1 MAWHGSHASMT
12 ARFDHTRRIEVHG
25 MRSFVKPGSF
35 LIFSLFFA
43 SVPAFAQNP
52 DDELFRPWI
61 DYRDGAVSVTF
72 TQVPVEFAVNA
83 IQARTGF
90 QIVVPRQAYGRT
102 LNLRLRELPLE
113 SAMRSLIFSIGF
125 TSYAFTY
132 DRSGRPIRA
141 IILEARPVDTHQ
153 SMAEPQS
160 LTAAE
165 KDELRAALKSW
176 NDLNDDAR
184 ARIETR
190 LRSLP
195 PSDDREDMLKEYGR
209 RVLGIKD

>member
-1 MAWHGSHASMT
+1 
-12 ARFDHTRRIEVHG
+12 
-25 MRSFVKPGSF
+25 MRSFVKPGLS
-35 LIFSLFFA
+35 LILVLF
-43 SVPAFAQNP
+43 VVTCPALSQSA
-52 DDELFRPWI
+52 DEELFRPWV
-61 DYRDGAVSVTF
+61 DYRDGAISVVF

-90 QIVVPRQAYGRT
+90 QMVVPREAYGRT

-113 SAMRSLIFSIGF
+113 SAVRSLILSIGF

-132 DRSGRPIRA
+132 DRSGRPVRA
-141 IILEARPVDTHQ
+141 IILQARPAEIQTP
-153 SMAEPQS
+153 APEPQP

-165 KDELRAALKSW
+165 KHELSAALRSW
-176 NDLNDDAR
+176 NDLTGDAR

-195 PSDDREDMLKEYGR
+195 PSDEREDMLKEYGR
-209 RVLGIKD
+209 RMLGVKD

>member
-1 MAWHGSHASMT
+1 M
-12 ARFDHTRRIEVHG
+12 RR
-25 MRSFVKPGSF
+25 FVKPGSS
-35 LIFSLFFA
+35 LILSLFFA
-43 SVPAFAQNP
+43 GVPAFAQSP

-72 TQVPVEFAVNA
+72 TQVPVEFALSA

-90 QIVVPRQAYGRT
+90 QIVVPRQAYGRRID
-102 LNLRLRELPLE
+102 LRLRELPLE

-141 IILEARPVDTHQ
+141 IILEARPADTQ
-153 SMAEPQS
+153 VPVTEPPA
-160 LTAAE
+160 LTDAE
-165 KDELRAALKSW
+165 KDELRADLKLW

-184 ARIETR
+184 KRIETR

-195 PSDDREDMLKEYGR
+195 PSDEREDMLKEYGR
-209 RVLGIKD
+209 RILGIKN

>member
-1 MAWHGSHASMT
+1 
-12 ARFDHTRRIEVHG
+12 
-25 MRSFVKPGSF
+25 MRSLAGPGF
-35 LIFSLFFA
+35 YLILLLFFA
-43 SVPAFAQNP
+43 AAPAFAQSA
-52 DDELFRPWI
+52 DDEVFRPWI
-61 DYRDGAVSVTF
+61 DYRDGAISVAF
-72 TQVPVEFAVNA
+72 THVPLEFAVSA

-90 QIVVPRQAYGRT
+90 QIVVPRAAYGRM

-113 SAMRSLIFSIGF
+113 MAMRSLIFSIGF

-132 DRSGRPIRA
+132 DTSGHPVRA
-141 IILEARPVDTHQ
+141 VILEAQPPEIPKP
-153 SMAEPQS
+153 EPQP

-165 KDELRAALKSW
+165 KNELSASLKAW
-176 NDLNDDAR
+176 HTLKDDAR

-195 PSDDREDMLKEYGR
+195 PSDDGEDMLKEYGR